1 MMRTACAG
9 LGVGLLG
16 LIWLGPL
23 PTLARQSFA
32 AHMTMHMGVVA
43 IAAPLVALALAGSA
57 HDPMRHIRWP
67 AAALAASMLELIV
80 VWGWHAPVLHQAARH
95 GAPMLLLEQS
105 SFLCAC
111 LLLWL
116 TAVGGHGERRQAG
129 AGAGVAALL
138 FTSMHMTLLGALFAL
153 ATRPLFQH
161 SGATEANA
169 VADQQLGGAIMLI
182 VGGASYLIG
191 GLCLSARLLG
201 PLGAAPQR
209 ESIR

>member
-1 MMRTACAG
+1 MMRAVQAG
-9 LGVGLLG
+9 VGVGLLG
-16 LIWLGPL
+16 LIWFGPL
-23 PTLARQSFA
+23 PALAQHSFA

-43 IAAPLVALALAGSA
+43 VAAPLVALALAGSA
-57 HDPMRHIRWP
+57 RDPMQCVRWP

-80 VWGWHAPVLHQAARH
+80 VWGWHAPVLHQAARL
-95 GAPMLLLEQS
+95 ATPMLVLEQG
-105 SFLCAC
+105 SFLSVG

-116 TAVGGHGERRQAG
+116 TAVGGRGDRQQAA

-161 SGATEANA
+161 AGVTAGA

-182 VGGASYLIG
+182 VGGTSYLIG
-191 GLCLSARLLG
+191 GLWLSARLLG
-201 PLGAAPQR
+201 PLSASPQQ
-209 ESIR
+209 ESRR